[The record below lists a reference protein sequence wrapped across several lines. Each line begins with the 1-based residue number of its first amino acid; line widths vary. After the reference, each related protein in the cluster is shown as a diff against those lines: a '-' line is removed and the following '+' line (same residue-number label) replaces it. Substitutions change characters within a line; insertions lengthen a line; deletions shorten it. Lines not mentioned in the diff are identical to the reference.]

1 MSRFYKLTQ
10 KGLSG
15 LIVADKLFDFL
26 LQNDDNIRAA
36 LVDSFE
42 KSVYNK
48 ESILKNR
55 TDKPVDSSAH

>member
-1 MSRFYKLTQ
+1 MLTQ
-10 KGLSG
+10 KGFVWIDCG
-15 LIVADKLFDFL
+15 IQNLFDFL

-48 ESILKNR
+48 ESILKNW
-55 TDKPVDSSAH
+55 TDKLVDSSAH

>member
-1 MSRFYKLTQ
+1 M
-10 KGLSG
+10 
-15 LIVADKLFDFL
+15 IVADKTFL
-26 LQNDDNIRAA
+26 IFFYIRVA

>member
-1 MSRFYKLTQ
+1 M
-10 KGLSG
+10 
-15 LIVADKLFDFL
+15 IVADKTFFDFL
-26 LQNDDNIRAA
+26 LQNDDNIRVA